1 MPTNPGCIR
10 PPAVA
15 GSFYPA
21 EAERLR
27 GQVRALLAQAP
38 AGGPAPKALVAPH
51 AGYPYSGAVAARAY
65 ARLAPLRGQV
75 SRVVLL
81 APAHHVALRGMAL
94 PGCTAFAT
102 PLGLVPVDLAAVD
115 GLREFAWI
123 TENPDAHGPEHAVEV
138 HLPFLQEALGE
149 FSLVPLVVGDAA
161 PEQVALVLD
170 QLWGGPETRIVISSD
185 LSHYLPY
192 ETAQHTDHGA
202 VQDILALEPNLD
214 HHQACGVTAINGLL
228 LAARRRGLEPEL
240 LDLRNSGDTA
250 GDRTRVVGY
259 AAVAFH
265 EPAARRTQGPASA
278 ATDRQHPSRGRILL
292 ALARA
297 TIGRQLGL
305 DLTARTGAP
314 FLAEPGATF
323 VTLRKQGA
331 LRGCIGSLQVQRP
344 LGEDVRHNARAAA
357 FLDPRFPPLGLREF
371 DAVAVEVSLLGA
383 SEPLLFDDE
392 AGALAQLRPGVD
404 GVILQWRGQ
413 RATFLPQ
420 VWDDL
425 PEPRQ
430 FMAQL
435 KRKASLAA
443 DFWDPEVR
451 LQRYQ
456 VRKWTES
463 GL

>member
-1 MPTNPGCIR
+1 MVIIR
-10 PPAVA
+10 AAIRSPAVS

-21 EAERLR
+21 EARRLR
-27 GQVRALLAQAP
+27 ADVRALLADAP
-38 AGGPAPKALVAPH
+38 AGGAAPKALVAPH
-51 AGYPYSGAVAARAY
+51 AGYQYSGAVAARAY
-65 ARLAPLRGQV
+65 ARLLPLRGQV

-81 APAHHVALRGMAL
+81 APAHRVALRGMAL
-94 PGCTAFAT
+94 PGCTALAT
-102 PLGLVPVDLAAVD
+102 PLGLVPVDMAAAES
-115 GLREFAWI
+115 LREFPWVAD
-123 TENPDAHGPEHAVEV
+123 NPEAHAFEHAVEV
-138 HLPFLQEALGE
+138 HLPFLQEVLGE
-149 FSLVPLVVGDAA
+149 FSVVPLVVGDAT
-161 PEQVALVLD
+161 PRQVAQVLD
-170 QLWGGPETRIVISSD
+170 RLWGGPETRIVISSD

-192 ETAQHTDHGA
+192 SAAQRADRGA
-202 VQDILALEPNLD
+202 VEAILAIEPSLD
-214 HHQACGVTAINGLL
+214 HQQACGATPVNGLL
-228 LAARRRGLEPEL
+228 LEARRRGLEPEL

-250 GDRTRVVGY
+250 GDRSRVVGY
-259 AAVAFH
+259 ASVAFH
-265 EPAARRTQGPASA
+265 DRGTPRTETTAST
-278 ATDRQHPSRGRILL
+278 ATEREDASRGRTLL

-305 DLTARTGAP
+305 ALNAP
-314 FLAEPGATF
+314 AEDAFLAEPGATF

-331 LRGCIGSLQVQRP
+331 LRGCIGSLQAQRP

-371 DAVAVEVSLLGA
+371 DAVEVEVSLLGA
-383 SEPLLFDDE
+383 SETLVFDDE

-404 GVILQWRGQ
+404 GVILQWRGHH
-413 RATFLPQ
+413 ATFLPQ

-451 LQRYQ
+451 LQRYE
-456 VRKWTES
+456 VHKWTES